1 MTSDSGRDMPS
12 SPGPKLVPAV
22 EHFEPPEPLTP
33 GNLGRII
40 QSFEESNRIYETSF
54 RAEKAL
60 ALVSVKL
67 LRSRAGEWAVQELR
81 ERFPDLLEA
90 LDQLDEDLQKNSLK
104 PALPLPDAVPV
115 EAPSI
120 IFRGRAGSATQQSD
134 VTKTGFS
141 VDTAPSQSRRPGN
154 TARNGPDVINC
165 YGEPPRPGIL
175 RWLISW
181 LLPGR

>member
-1 MTSDSGRDMPS
+1 MTSESGRDTPS

-22 EHFEPPEPLTP
+22 EHFAPPAPLTP
-33 GNLGRII
+33 GNLGRIL

-54 RAEKAL
+54 RAEKVL

-104 PALPLPDAVPV
+104 PALPRQMRYRWRTHRSFSAVGSDQP
-115 EAPSI
+115 PS
-120 IFRGRAGSATQQSD
+120 RAM
-134 VTKTGFS
+134 
-141 VDTAPSQSRRPGN
+141 
-154 TARNGPDVINC
+154 
-165 YGEPPRPGIL
+165 
-175 RWLISW
+175 
-181 LLPGR
+181 